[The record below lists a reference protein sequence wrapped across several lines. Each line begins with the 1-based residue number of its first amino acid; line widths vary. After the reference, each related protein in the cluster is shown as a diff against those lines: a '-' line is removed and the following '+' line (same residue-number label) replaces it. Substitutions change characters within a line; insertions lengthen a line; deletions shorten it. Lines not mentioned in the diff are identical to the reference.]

1 MIESDESSFSNCY
14 VGHDNVVNLLLE
26 AGVNVNL
33 RNNKGQT
40 ALMLAAS
47 CGNESVGYFLLQVY
61 YLSLQLRVHALA
73 DLGCA
78 RDAPPLSG
86 PISFIFMHFPAK
98 ILSNDRLSAQTQ
110 RLAPPSGKFWIRHC
124 HVDGNGSRMWP
135 KCYLS
140 KLCSSQEKDTTLRS
154 YKLLMLGTS
163 RQIPHTTRCFTSV
176 PVYGYQRNLFIL

>member
-1 MIESDESSFSNCY
+1 MSDRNVMKRLFPFTT

-47 CGNESVGYFLLQVY
+47 CGNESVGYFLLQVC

-98 ILSNDRLSAQTQ
+98 ILPNDRLSAQTQ
-110 RLAPPSGKFWIRHC
+110 GLAPPVWEIL
-124 HVDGNGSRMWP
+124 DP
-135 KCYLS
+135 PLS
-140 KLCSSQEKDTTLRS
+140 C
-154 YKLLMLGTS
+154 
-163 RQIPHTTRCFTSV
+163 
-176 PVYGYQRNLFIL
+176 